1 MGFRQGIFEYK
12 KQRISFKKSN
22 TSMKKD
28 KATTQDELRKEYKR
42 SDFTAPL
49 ARGKYT
55 KRLRDSSNIVVL
67 RPEVA
72 KVFPNEEAVNNAL
85 TVLIEV
91 ARANTQQTAK

>member
-1 MGFRQGIFEYK
+1 
-12 KQRISFKKSN
+12 
-22 TSMKKD
+22 MKKD